1 MSNTLIVEDISLVV
15 RLSPLSP
22 RNEVFYP
29 ETDGKPMGE
38 TDAHRKM
45 MNNVIEPLER
55 HFIGQADVYV
65 TGNIMFYYVEGDN
78 RKSISPDAMVVKGV
92 AKRNRRIFRLWDER
106 PPCVVF
112 EISSNSTRSED
123 FKKKLG
129 LYAQFGV
136 PEYYIF
142 DPEQMNAAKA
152 WTVFHLVD
160 GAYQRQEIVNGRIFS
175 RELGLEIVQEG
186 QTLRFFD
193 PATQQF
199 LPTNEEVHLVQQQ
212 TETEL
217 RQAEAEYQL
226 AETARRQAETERQ
239 RAETERDAEVAAR
252 RQAESRAAQKE
263 AEVAR
268 LLAELAELRGA

>member
-55 HFIGQADVYV
+55 HFIGQTDVYV

-92 AKRNRRIFRLWDER
+92 AKRRRRIFRLWDER

-160 GAYQRQEIVNGRIFS
+160 GTYQRQAIVNGRIFS
-175 RELGLEIVQEG
+175 PELGLEIVQEG

-199 LPTNEEVHLVQQQ
+199 LPSNEELS
-212 TETEL
+212 L
-217 RQAEAEYQL
+217 AYQL
-226 AETARRQAETERQ
+226 AETARQQAE
-239 RAETERDAEVAAR
+239 AERDVEATAR
-252 RQAESRAAQKE
+252 QQAESRAVQQE

-268 LLAELAELRGA
+268 LLLELARLRDAGNQKA

>member
-1 MSNTLIVEDISLVV
+1 MSNTLTVKDISLVV
-15 RLSPLSP
+15 KLPSLSRPHQ
-22 RNEVFYP
+22 VFYP

-55 HFIGQADVYV
+55 HFIGQTDVYV

-92 AKRNRRIFRLWDER
+92 VKRNRRIFRLWDER

-160 GAYQRQEIVNGRIFS
+160 GTYQRQEIVNGRIFS
-175 RELGLEIVQEG
+175 PELGLEIVQEG

-193 PATQQF
+193 PTTQQF
-199 LPTNEEVHLVQQQ
+199 LPTNEEVYLAQQQ
-212 TETEL
+212 AEAER
-217 RQAEAEYQL
+217 RQAEA
-226 AETARRQAETERQ
+226 
-239 RAETERDAEVAAR
+239 ERDAEVAAR
-252 RQAESRAAQKE
+252 RQAETRAAQKE
-263 AEVAR
+263 EEVAR
-268 LLAELAELRGA
+268 LLAELAQLRGV